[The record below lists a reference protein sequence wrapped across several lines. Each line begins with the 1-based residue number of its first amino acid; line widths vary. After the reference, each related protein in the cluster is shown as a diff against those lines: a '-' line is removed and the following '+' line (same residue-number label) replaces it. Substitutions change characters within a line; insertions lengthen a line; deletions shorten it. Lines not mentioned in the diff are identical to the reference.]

1 MGLPETIISFQSK
14 GTTAITR
21 SSKGIVGLIL
31 KDDTAEYSFK
41 AYTNFAAVESADYST
56 ENYLDIERTF
66 LGKPKKVFVMVLP
79 TATLIDATYLS
90 KFVRKRVDYFSYPKA
105 VPTEKTALITY
116 FAAQNGEYV
125 KLVLAD
131 STSDN
136 EMVINCT
143 MGFVD
148 TDGVTVSKEKFTA
161 RVAGILAGMSQET
174 SITNYEISEAATLI
188 ESEIPEDYD
197 SEIDKGRLVLVDDG
211 DTIKVARGVN
221 SLTTLTA
228 TKGKAFKKIKIVE
241 CLNIIQRDISDT
253 WEESYSG
260 KIAGSYKNKML
271 FIGAAN
277 VYLKSL
283 TLNGMLN
290 PSGTNAVEL
299 NTSTIMAYLK
309 TDKGLTDDEIA
320 DLEDQEILEYDTGSY
335 AFLTGKI
342 TPADVMEDLSL
353 PVTLE

>member
-1 MGLPETIISFQSK
+1 MGLPETLISFKSK
-14 GTTAITR
+14 GATAITR

-41 AYTNFAAVESADYST
+41 SYTNYAAVESADYSA
-56 ENYLDIERTF
+56 ENYLDIERVF

-79 TATLIDATYLS
+79 TATLITATELS
-90 KFVRKRVDYFSYPKA
+90 KFVRKRLDYFTYPKA
-105 VPTEKTALITY
+105 ASTEKTAAITY
-116 FAAQNGEYV
+116 FASIKGEYV

-131 STSDN
+131 SIADN

-143 MGFVD
+143 MGFVN

-174 SITNYEISEAATLI
+174 SITNYQISEASLLI
-188 ESEIPEDYD
+188 DSEVPEDYD
-197 SEIDKGRLVLVDDG
+197 KEINEGKLVLIDDG
-211 DTIKVARGVN
+211 DKIKVARGVN

-228 TKGKAFKKIKIVE
+228 TKGKQFKKIKIVE
-241 CLNIIQRDISDT
+241 CLNIINRDIADVWDET
-253 WEESYSG
+253 YSG
-260 KIAGSYKNKML
+260 KLVGSYTAKIL
-271 FIGAAN
+271 FIGAVN
-277 VYLKSL
+277 IYLKTL
-283 TLNGMLN
+283 TRNGMLN

-299 NTSTIMAYLK
+299 NLQDIIDFLQ
-309 TDKGLTDDEIA
+309 TDKGLTEDEIA
-320 DLEDQEILEYDTGSY
+320 ELEDQEIKEYDTGSY
-335 AFLTGKI
+335 LFLDGKI